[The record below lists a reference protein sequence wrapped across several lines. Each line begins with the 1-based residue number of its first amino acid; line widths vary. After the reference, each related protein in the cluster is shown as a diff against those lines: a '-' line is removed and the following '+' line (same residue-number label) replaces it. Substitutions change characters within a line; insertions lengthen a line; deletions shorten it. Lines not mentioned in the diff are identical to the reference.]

1 MGSMHN
7 TMGSILFE
15 LPTLH
20 FQLLTLNFSLFA
32 MSHKLSS
39 RRRFLGTALAVGVAS
54 PFIIPRSVLAQN
66 GQAGANDR
74 IIVGFVGTGGRARQ
88 LMSHIPKERAK
99 IVAVAD
105 FWRRKMVDAVNE
117 KRNEGG
123 FDNIDQWKLYDSDL
137 EMYDKEKLDC
147 AFVVT
152 QDFTRTLAGCRAI
165 LAGVDVYAEKALTM
179 YIAEG
184 RALVNCVRKSK
195 QIFQVG
201 SQQRSMRLNRYGC
214 ALVRE
219 GKLGKVNLVSARNYY
234 PPEPI
239 PKEMPKHDIPEGLN
253 WDAWQGPTEYR
264 EFNSDLLG
272 WMRWQEYNGGDMTNW
287 GAHGV
292 DQIQWAMGADHSG
305 PVELYPLSEGE
316 GTREGKVGAKYANG
330 AEVRFERDGGPEG
343 GAVFRC
349 ERGNLEINRN
359 ILRANPQELIA
370 DAPEAD
376 PPEGPTWIARQ
387 HIENFFDCM
396 KTRELP
402 AADVE
407 IGHRSVSFCHLVNI
421 CRRMN
426 RKLQWDPVKEQFVG
440 DDEAN
445 KLVDLPRRKGY
456 ELPG

>member
-1 MGSMHN
+1 MSSS
-7 TMGSILFE
+7 TLF
-15 LPTLH
+15 
-20 FQLLTLNFSLFA
+20 
-32 MSHKLSS
+32 S
-39 RRRFLGTALAVGVAS
+39 RRRFLGTAVAAGIAS
-54 PFIIPRSVLAQN
+54 PLVIPRSVLAQP
-66 GQAGANDR
+66 GQAGANDK

-88 LMSHIPKERAK
+88 LMSHMPKSRAK

-105 FWRRKMVDAVNE
+105 FWRQKMVDAINQKKKE
-117 KRNEGG
+117 HAEQGG
-123 FDNIDQWKLYDSDL
+123 FDNIDQWKMYDSDL

-147 AFVVT
+147 SFVIT
-152 QDFTRTLAGCRAI
+152 QDFTRTIAGCRAI
-165 LAGVDVYAEKALTM
+165 LAGLDVYAEKALTT

-219 GKLGKVNLVSARNYY
+219 GTLGKVNLILAKNYGQ
-234 PPEPI
+234 PQPI
-239 PKEMPKHDIPEGLN
+239 PKDMPVHDIPEGLN

-264 EFNSDLLG
+264 PFNKDLLG

-292 DQIQWAMGADHSG
+292 DQIQWAMGADSSG
-305 PVELYPLSEGE
+305 PVELYPLHRSKNEKGE
-316 GTREGKVGAKYANG
+316 YVGREGAIAAKYANG
-330 AEVRFERDGGPEG
+330 VEVRFELDPGPAG

-349 ERGNLEINRN
+349 EKGNLEINRN
-359 ILRANPQELIA
+359 ILRANPESLLA
-370 DAPEAD
+370 GAPEPD
-376 PPEGPTWIARQ
+376 PPEGPTWSAAS
-387 HIENFFDCM
+387 HIDNFFDCM
-396 KTRELP
+396 ASRELP

-407 IGHRSVSFCHLVNI
+407 IGHRSITFCHLVGI
-421 CRRMN
+421 TRRLN

-445 KLVDLPRRKGY
+445 KLVDLPRREGY
-456 ELPG
+456 ELPV

>member
-1 MGSMHN
+1 
-7 TMGSILFE
+7 
-15 LPTLH
+15 
-20 FQLLTLNFSLFA
+20 
-32 MSHKLSS
+32 MSNKLSS
-39 RRRFLGTALAVGVAS
+39 RRRFLGTALAVGIAS
-54 PFIIPRSVLAQN
+54 PLIIPRSVLAQN
-66 GQAGANDR
+66 GQAGANDK

-88 LMSHIPKERAK
+88 LMSHMPKNRAK

-105 FWRRKMVDAVNE
+105 FWRQKMVDAINE
-117 KRNEGG
+117 KKREGG
-123 FDNIDQWKLYDSDL
+123 FENIDQWKMYDGDL
-137 EMYDKEKLDC
+137 AMYDKEKLDC

-165 LAGVDVYAEKALTM
+165 LAGVDVYAEKALTT

-201 SQQRSMRLNRYGC
+201 SQQRTMRLNRYGC
-214 ALVRE
+214 ALIRE
-219 GKLGKVNLVSARNYY
+219 GKLGKINLISARNYH
-234 PPEPI
+234 PPRPI
-239 PKEMPKHDIPEGLN
+239 PNDLPKHDIPDGLN

-264 EFNSDLLG
+264 EFNRDLLS
-272 WMRWQEYNGGDMTNW
+272 WMTWQEYNGGDMTNW

-292 DQIQWAMGADHSG
+292 DQIQWAMGADNSG
-305 PVELYPLSEGE
+305 PVEFRPIPKEEWSPNTGDR
-316 GTREGKVGAKYANG
+316 GNRVAAKYANG
-330 AEVRFERDGGPEG
+330 VEVWFERDGGPEG
-343 GAVFRC
+343 GAYFAC
-349 ERGNLEINRN
+349 EKGNLEINRN
-359 ILRANPQELIA
+359 LLRANPQELIA

-376 PPEGPTWIARQ
+376 PPEGPTWSAAS
-387 HIENFFDCM
+387 HIDNFFDCM
-396 KTRELP
+396 KSRQLP
-402 AADVE
+402 NADVE

-421 CRRMN
+421 TRRLN

>member
-1 MGSMHN
+1 MRN
-7 TMGSILFE
+7 L
-15 LPTLH
+15 
-20 FQLLTLNFSLFA
+20 
-32 MSHKLSS
+32 S
-39 RRRFLGTALAVGVAS
+39 RRRFLGTALALGVAS

-74 IIVGFVGTGGRARQ
+74 IIVGFVGSGGRARQ
-88 LMSHIPKERAK
+88 LMSHIPKGRAK

-105 FWRRKMVDAVNE
+105 YWRQKMVDAVND
-117 KRNEGG
+117 KRREHAEHGG

-147 AFVVT
+147 SFVIT

-165 LAGVDVYAEKALTM
+165 LAEVDVYAEKALTT

-184 RALVNCVRKSK
+184 RTLVNCVRKSK

-201 SQQRSMRLNRYGC
+201 SQQRSMRLNHYGC
-214 ALVRE
+214 ALIRE
-219 GKLGKVNLVSARNYY
+219 GKLGAVNLVLARNYGA
-234 PPEPI
+234 PEPI
-239 PKEMPKHDIPEGLN
+239 PREMPTHDIPDGLN

-264 EFNSDLLG
+264 EFNRDLLN

-292 DQIQWAMGADHSG
+292 DQIQWAMGADDSG
-305 PVELYPLSEGE
+305 PVELWNIPRDEWMPNTG
-316 GTREGKVGAKYANG
+316 GRGGRVAAKYANG
-330 AEVRFERDGGPEG
+330 VEVRFELDPGPAG

-349 ERGNLEINRN
+349 EKGNLEINRN

-376 PPEGPTWIARQ
+376 PPEGPTWSAAT
-387 HIENFFDCM
+387 HIDNFFDCM
-396 KTRELP
+396 ASRELP

-407 IGHRSVSFCHLVNI
+407 IGHRSVSFCHLVNLT
-421 CRRMN
+421 RRLN
-426 RKLQWDPVKEQFVG
+426 RRLHWDPVKEQFVG

-445 KLVDLPRRKGY
+445 RLVDLPRRKGY
-456 ELPG
+456 ELPT

>member
-1 MGSMHN
+1 MSQ
-7 TMGSILFE
+7 TSIF
-15 LPTLH
+15 PMNH
-20 FQLLTLNFSLFA
+20 SP
-32 MSHKLSS
+32 S
-39 RRRFLGTALAVGVAS
+39 RRRFLGTALAAAAAS

-66 GQAGANDR
+66 GQVGANDR

-88 LMSHIPKERAK
+88 LMTHIPKNRAK

-105 FWRRKMVDAVNE
+105 YWRQKMVDAVNE
-117 KRNEGG
+117 KRREGG
-123 FDNIDQWKLYDSDL
+123 FDNIDQWKLYDGDL

-147 AFVVT
+147 SFVIT

-165 LAGVDVYAEKALTM
+165 LAGVDVYAEKALTT

-219 GKLGKVNLVSARNYY
+219 GKLGKVNLVLARNYGQ
-234 PPEPI
+234 PELI
-239 PKEMPKHDIPEGLN
+239 PKEMPKHDIPDGFD

-264 EFNSDLLG
+264 EFNRDLLN

-292 DQIQWAMGADHSG
+292 DQIQWAMGADDTG
-305 PVELYPLSEGE
+305 PVEFRPIP
-316 GTREGKVGAKYANG
+316 REEWSPNTGDRDGRVAAKYANG
-330 AEVRFERDGGPEG
+330 VEVRFELDPGPAG

-349 ERGNLEINRN
+349 EKGNLEINRN

-370 DAPEAD
+370 DAPEPD
-376 PPEGPTWIARQ
+376 PPEGPTWIAVQ
-387 HIENFFDCM
+387 HIDNFFDCIA
-396 KTRELP
+396 TRELP

-407 IGHRSVSFCHLVNI
+407 VGHRSVSFCHLVNLT
-421 CRRMN
+421 RRLN
-426 RKLQWDPVKEQFVG
+426 RKLQWDPVAEQFIG

-445 KLVDLPRRKGY
+445 ALVDLPRRRGY
-456 ELPG
+456 ELPM

>member
-1 MGSMHN
+1 MTS
-7 TMGSILFE
+7 TDF
-15 LPTLH
+15 
-20 FQLLTLNFSLFA
+20 
-32 MSHKLSS
+32 SS
-39 RRRFLGTALAVGVAS
+39 RRRFLGTALAVGIAS
-54 PFIIPRSVLAQN
+54 PLIIPRSVLAQD

-88 LMSHIPKERAK
+88 LMSHMPKSRAK

-105 FWRRKMVDAVNE
+105 FWKQKMVDAINE
-117 KRNEGG
+117 KKREGG
-123 FDNIDQWKLYDSDL
+123 FDNIDQWN
-137 EMYDKEKLDC
+137 MYDGDLAMYEKEKLDC

-165 LAGVDVYAEKALTM
+165 LAGIDVYAEKALTT

-201 SQQRSMRLNRYGC
+201 SQQRTMRLNRHGC
-214 ALVRE
+214 ALIRE
-219 GKLGKVNLVSARNYY
+219 GKLGKINLISARNYY

-239 PKEMPKHDIPEGLN
+239 PKDMPKHDVPDGLN

-264 EFNSDLLG
+264 EFNRDLLN

-292 DQIQWAMGADHSG
+292 DQIQWAMGADNSG
-305 PVELYPLSEGE
+305 PVEFRPIPKEEWSPNTGE
-316 GTREGKVGAKYANG
+316 RGNRVAAKYANG
-330 AEVRFERDGGPEG
+330 VEVLFERDGGPEG
-343 GAVFRC
+343 GAYFAC
-349 ERGNLEINRN
+349 EQGNLEINRN
-359 ILRANPQELIA
+359 LLRANPQELIA

-376 PPEGPTWIARQ
+376 PPEGPTWSAAS
-387 HIENFFDCM
+387 HIDNFFDCM
-396 KTRELP
+396 KTRQLP
-402 AADVE
+402 NADVE
-407 IGHRSVSFCHLVNI
+407 IGHRSVSFCHLVNLT
-421 CRRMN
+421 RRLN